1 MRAIRPLL
9 ACITLATAFACS
21 TATAGSIADVEIYDR
36 TAGRALPIYEHEGR
50 LYVAGEPRHQYELRV
65 RNSSGGRVLAVTSVD
80 GVNVITGETAAQGQS
95 GYVLGRWDSV
105 RIEGWRK
112 SLDEVATFYFT
123 KLADS
128 YAART
133 GRPHDVGVIGVA
145 LFRERGP
152 RSVPYYEPCC
162 ARLDDDSPEAPA
174 AAPKSDAQTSDELA
188 PERDASG
195 ARAQRP
201 MESKS
206 ESKSA
211 AKLGTGHGH
220 REASPAQYVNF
231 RRASSTPDETIVI
244 YYDSRRNLLAQGVLP
259 QPQRPWYADRRPEP
273 FPNGFVPD
281 P

>member
-1 MRAIRPLL
+1 MRAVRPLL
-9 ACITLATAFACS
+9 AFTALIACFACGFAQAGTLA
-21 TATAGSIADVEIYDR
+21 DLEVYDR
-36 TAGRALPIYEHEGR
+36 TAGRTLPIYDYQGR
-50 LYVAGEPRHQYELRV
+50 LYVAGEPGHQYELRV
-65 RNSSGGRVLAVTSVD
+65 RNSSAARVLAVTSVD
-80 GVNVITGETAAQGQS
+80 GVNVVTGETAAQEQS

-123 KLADS
+123 RLADS

-145 LFRERGP
+145 LFRERQ
-152 RSVPYYEPCC
+152 PYYEPCC
-162 ARLDDDSPEAPA
+162 PPWREDRQ
-174 AAPKSDAQTSDELA
+174 AAPSAEPESSAQAADEVTR
-188 PERDASG
+188 ERDASG
-195 ARAQRP
+195 AKAQRR
-201 MESKS
+201 S
-206 ESKSA
+206 ESKSDKSES
-211 AKLGTGHGH
+211 KLGTGHGP

-244 YYDSRRNLLAQGVLP
+244 YYDSRRNLVAQGVLP
-259 QPQRPWYADRRPEP
+259 QPQRPWFADRRPDP

>member
-1 MRAIRPLL
+1 MRVARPLL
-9 ACITLATAFACS
+9 ALVTLAAAC
-21 TATAGSIADVEIYDR
+21 ACPAAMAGSLADVEIYDR
-36 TAGRALPIYEHEGR
+36 TAGRTLPIYQHEGR

-65 RNSSGGRVLAVTSVD
+65 RNSSDRRMLAVTSVD
-80 GVNVITGETAAQGQS
+80 GVNVITGQTAAQEQS
-95 GYVLGRWDSV
+95 GYVLGGWDSV

-112 SLDEVATFYFT
+112 NLDEVATFYFT

-145 LFRERGP
+145 LFREQR
-152 RSVPYYEPCC
+152 PYYEPCC
-162 ARLDDDSPEAPA
+162 AHRLDDSAPAPA
-174 AAPKSDAQTSDELA
+174 ASAPEANAQASDELA
-188 PERDASG
+188 RERDASG
-195 ARAQRP
+195 ARSERRSQ
-201 MESKS
+201 SKS
-206 ESKSA
+206 ES
-211 AKLGTGHGH
+211 KLGTGHGH

-244 YYDSRRNLLAQGVLP
+244 YYDSRRNLVAQGVLP
-259 QPQRPWYADRRPEP
+259 EPERPWYADRRPQP

>member
-1 MRAIRPLL
+1 MRAARPLFVL
-9 ACITLATAFACS
+9 VTLAAAFACS
-21 TATAGSIADVEIYDR
+21 AVQAGSLADVEVYDR
-36 TAGRALPIYEHEGR
+36 TAGRTLPIYQYDGR

-65 RNSSGGRVLAVTSVD
+65 RNSSGARVLAVTSVD
-80 GVNVITGETAAQGQS
+80 GVNVITGETAAQEQS

-145 LFRERGP
+145 LFRERQP
-152 RSVPYYEPCC
+152 YYPPYYEQPCC
-162 ARLDDDSPEAPA
+162 ARLQDDKAQAPA
-174 AAPKSDAQTSDELA
+174 AEPQSSAQAADEVQR
-188 PERDASG
+188 ERDASG
-195 ARAQRP
+195 ARSEHRAG
-201 MESKS
+201 SKS
-206 ESKSA
+206 ES
-211 AKLGTGHGH
+211 KLGTGHGH

-231 RRASSTPDETIVI
+231 QRASSTPDETIVI
-244 YYDSRRNLLAQGVLP
+244 YYDSRRNLVAQGVLP
-259 QPQRPWYADRRPEP
+259 QPERPWYADRRPEP